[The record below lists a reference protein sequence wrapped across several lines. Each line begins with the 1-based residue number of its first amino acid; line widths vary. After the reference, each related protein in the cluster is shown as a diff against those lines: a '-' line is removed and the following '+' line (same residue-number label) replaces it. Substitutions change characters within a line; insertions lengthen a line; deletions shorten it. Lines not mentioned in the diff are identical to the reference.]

1 MDPDPSSFKPLLI
14 AIDFSVVSGF
24 VLLFLLLVC
33 SALISGAEVALFSLT
48 RTDIDNG
55 LEEKSKR
62 IEIIAKLLERPKKLL
77 ATILVANN
85 FINIAIVILFA
96 FLGEIIFKEV
106 DMVFGLY
113 FFEVSLKFVLEVV
126 LITFL
131 ILLFGEILPKI
142 YASRNNL
149 KFAIFMAYPLRVLDV
164 FLSPISSPMQSV
176 TLAIHNRLG
185 KQKSNL
191 SVDQLSQ
198 ALELTSEE
206 DTTKEEHKIL
216 QGIVS
221 FGNTDT
227 KQVMRPRIDIFALN
241 IEQKYAEIMPEI
253 ISNGYSRIPVYQ
265 DNIDTIKGI
274 LYVKDL
280 LPYIDRKQ
288 FDWNSL
294 LREPFFVPENKKLD
308 DLMAEFQEKKV
319 HLAMVV
325 DEYGGTSGLISLEDI
340 IEEIVGDI
348 SDEFDDDDLMYSKL
362 DNNNYVFEGKTALKD
377 FYKVIKVEDESVFE
391 NQKGEAETVAG
402 FVLEISKS
410 FPKLNSKINFKN
422 YVFTIEA
429 LDKKRIKLVK
439 FTII

>member
-1 MDPDPSSFKPLLI
+1 MDPEPPSLQFLML
-14 AIDFSVVSGF
+14 AIDIPIIIGF
-24 VLLFLLLVC
+24 VLLFVLLCC

-48 RTDIDNG
+48 RTDIDNHP
-55 LEEKSKR
+55 EVESR
-62 IEIIAKLLERPKKLL
+62 PFQIILQLLEHPKKLL

-85 FINIAIVILFA
+85 FINIAIVLLFA
-96 FLGEIIFKEV
+96 YLGDFMFENITASL
-106 DMVFGLY
+106 DLY
-113 FFEVSLKFVLEVV
+113 FFEVSAKFILEVI

-149 KFAIFMAYPLRVLDV
+149 KFAGLMAYPLKVLDV
-164 FLSPISSPMQSV
+164 LLSPISLPMRNITSG
-176 TLAIHNRLG
+176 IHKKLG

-198 ALELTSEE
+198 ALELTDQG
-206 DTTKEEHKIL
+206 DTSKEEKKIL
-216 QGIVS
+216 EGIVS

-241 IEQKYAEIMPEI
+241 VEQKYTDILPEI
-253 ISNGYSRIPVYQ
+253 IEHGYSRIPVYEENV
-265 DNIDTIKGI
+265 DHIKGI

-288 FDWNSL
+288 FDWTSL

-319 HLAMVV
+319 HLAVVV

-348 SDEFDDDDLMYSKL
+348 SDEFDDEDINYSKL
-362 DNNNYVFEGKTALKD
+362 DDKNYVFEGKTALKD
-377 FYKVIKVEDESVFE
+377 FYKVIKLEDDAIFEDE
-391 NQKGEAETVAG
+391 KGEAETVAG
-402 FVLEISKS
+402 FVLEISGS
-410 FPKLNSKINFKN
+410 FPKLQSKIFFRD
-422 YVFTIEA
+422 YVFTVEA
-429 LDKKRIKLVK
+429 MDKKRIKRVK
-439 FTII
+439 VTIN

>member
-1 MDPDPSSFKPLLI
+1 MDPDPASFILLI
-14 AIDFSVVSGF
+14 SSIDISVVFSF
-24 VLLFLLLVC
+24 ALLFLLLVC
-33 SALISGAEVALFSLT
+33 SALISGAEVALFSLN
-48 RTDIDNG
+48 RGDIEEG
-55 LEEKSKR
+55 LEQNSKR
-62 IEIIAKLLERPKKLL
+62 IEILSQLLKRPKKLL

-96 FLGEIIFKEV
+96 FLGDF
-106 DMVFGLY
+106 MFGNLANPKI
-113 FFEVSLKFVLEVV
+113 KFLVEVV
-126 LITFL
+126 VVTFL

-149 KFAIFMAYPLRVLDV
+149 KFATFMAYPLKVLDV
-164 FLSPISSPMQSV
+164 VLSPVSLPMRGV
-176 TLAIHNRLG
+176 TLTIHNKLG

-241 IEQKYAEIMPEI
+241 IEQKYLEIMPEI
-253 ISNGYSRIPVYQ
+253 IEHGYSRIPVYR
-265 DNIDTIKGI
+265 DSMDTIEGI

-288 FDWNSL
+288 FDWTTL

-319 HLAMVV
+319 HLAVVV

-348 SDEFDDDDLMYSKL
+348 SDEFDDEDLMYSKL
-362 DNNNYVFEGKTALKD
+362 DDHNYVFEGKTALKD
-377 FYKVIKVEDESVFE
+377 FYKIIKAEDDTLFE
-391 NQKGEAETVAG
+391 ENKGEAETIAG

-410 FPKLNSKINFKN
+410 FPKMNSKINFEN

-429 LDKKRIKLVK
+429 MDKKRIKLVK
-439 FTII
+439 FTIL